1 VKTIISTNK
10 APAAI
15 GPYSQAIRFGGLLFV
30 SGQIALNPETGE
42 IVEGDIQAQT
52 KQVLENV
59 KAIIEEAG
67 MSLQNVL
74 KCSCFLQ
81 DMEDFVKFN
90 SVYNDYF
97 TENPPARETV
107 EVGRLPKNVL
117 VEVSAIC
124 GAEK

>member
-124 GAEK
+124 GTEK